1 RKRGSL
7 WSFTDW
13 HPFID
18 YAVNPA
24 WVTGWWCVQKFSHQ
38 QYASYLLQCR
48 RAYKTNLQNAEAVEK
63 REKELAVR
71 VYQKDVVQKLIANRA
86 PFRATSDPMF
96 SNLPAFRRQFEF
108 ACEIL
113 DNINDWAFILEHR
126 ALLQAN
132 ADFHKLGESQTGVFS
147 YTVFLWATP
156 VAITLD
162 LDVDSQSAFECSDWL
177 RANVL
182 LDVLKPGDKTFL
194 EEGRPKLRMSDMPEL
209 QLDIVL

>member
-1 RKRGSL
+1 MLSKVR
-7 WSFTDW
+7 
-13 HPFID
+13 
-18 YAVNPA
+18 
-24 WVTGWWCVQKFSHQ
+24 CVEWL
-38 QYASYLLQCR
+38 AL
-48 RAYKTNLQNAEAVEK
+48 EAVVSSVLLTGA
-63 REKELAVR
+63 RR

-132 ADFHKLGESQTGVFS
+132 TDFHKLGESQTGVFS

-182 LDVLKPGDKTFL
+182 LDVLKPQDKTFL

>member
-1 RKRGSL
+1 MRALWRCRKLAAQAARILVPASRASTGRGIL
-7 WSFTDW
+7 AIWAYHIPQIGF
-13 HPFID
+13 
-18 YAVNPA
+18 
-24 WVTGWWCVQKFSHQ
+24 
-38 QYASYLLQCR
+38 LLQTAMSCLCALSR
-48 RAYKTNLQNAEAVEK
+48 QVA
-63 REKELAVR
+63 
-71 VYQKDVVQKLIANRA
+71 LISPSNN
-86 PFRATSDPMF
+86 PFSRSAT
-96 SNLPAFRRQFEF
+96 LR
-108 ACEIL
+108 IL

-132 ADFHKLGESQTGVFS
+132 TDFHKLGESQTGVFS